1 MEIELNSAEFC
12 LKENNPLSLRSANGL
27 HITCTDGTLWIT
39 MAGQAEDIF
48 LSSNQRYLVQGNGL
62 LIVESVGQ
70 ARFRL
75 ETPKLQRS
83 ALIGERLRRLLGN
96 RQSRIDKANAAT
108 APIRAN

>member
-1 MEIELNSAEFC
+1 MEIELKSAEFC

-48 LSSNQRYLVQGNGL
+48 LSSSQRYQVQGNGL

-70 ARFRL
+70 ASFRL
-75 ETPKLQRS
+75 DTAKLRRY
-83 ALIGERLRRLLGN
+83 AVIGERFQRLLGN
-96 RQSRIDKANAAT
+96 RER
-108 APIRAN
+108 